1 MMTLTIATTTDRT
14 KTTCATPDTPT
25 QDDHNYYGIGDGND
39 NQRQGPC
46 VESMDHHETT
56 TENSDKDLPLSSSFG
71 QNQKKMKKRKK
82 MKNAKNRIDD
92 EKTIPS
98 KLGS

>member
-1 MMTLTIATTTDRT
+1 MQNDDHGYGNDDQGHGGSMMTLTIATTTDRT

-46 VESMDHHETT
+46 VESMNHHETT
-56 TENSDKDLPLSSSFG
+56 TENSDKDMAR
-71 QNQKKMKKRKK
+71 N
-82 MKNAKNRIDD
+82 
-92 EKTIPS
+92 
-98 KLGS
+98 

>member
-25 QDDHNYYGIGDGND
+25 QDDHSYGIGDGND

-46 VESMDHHETT
+46 VEFMDQNETT
-56 TENSDKDLPLSSSFG
+56 PENSDKDLPLSSSFG
-71 QNQKKMKKRKK
+71 QNQKKMKKRKN
-82 MKNAKNRIDD
+82 MKNAKHRIDD
-92 EKTIPS
+92 EKSDS
-98 KLGS
+98 K